1 MKKII
6 KDIFLY
12 SSFHA
17 VYVSSIYL
25 YYRNNILFYGKVVLK
40 TFINLF
46 HLVNYGHVD
55 VLVDYHLIHQT
66 SRP

>member
-1 MKKII
+1 MNKII

-25 YYRNNILFYGKVVLK
+25 YYKNNLIFYDKGGLLK

-46 HLVNYGHVD
+46 HLVNDIHVG
-55 VLVDYHLIHQT
+55 VL
-66 SRP
+66 

>member
-12 SSFHA
+12 SSFHG

-25 YYRNNILFYGKVVLK
+25 YYKNIVNFYDKGDSSK
-40 TFINLF
+40 
-46 HLVNYGHVD
+46 D
-55 VLVDYHLIHQT
+55 VHKPLSSY
-66 SRP
+66 

>member
-25 YYRNNILFYGKVVLK
+25 YYKNNKLFQESRSK
-40 TFINLF
+40 
-46 HLVNYGHVD
+46 D
-55 VLVDYHLIHQT
+55 VHKPV
-66 SRP
+66 SSC

>member
-12 SSFHA
+12 SSFHG

-25 YYRNNILFYGKVVLK
+25 YYKNILIFYDKDCSSK
-40 TFINLF
+40 
-46 HLVNYGHVD
+46 D
-55 VLVDYHLIHQT
+55 VHKPV
-66 SRP
+66 SSC